1 MKVIALPTL
10 ATPPFELRVSISRG
24 TIRSNPVQSMEDR
37 DVVFLIVTTLVYAVA
52 IWLGTWLLESVFRKL
67 VPEYMA
73 SSGHMKT
80 TVPIVAITT
89 GVLMYVMTRPSV
101 VGPYEQWTFEN
112 IGGQLIAGVLV
123 AVLKIRGT
131 KQEEDSGSDGPPF
144 STA

>member
-1 MKVIALPTL
+1 
-10 ATPPFELRVSISRG
+10 
-24 TIRSNPVQSMEDR
+24 MEDR

-73 SSGHMKT
+73 SSGPMKT
-80 TVPIVAITT
+80 TVRIVAITT

-123 AVLKIRGT
+123 AGLKIRGT

-144 STA
+144 STE

>member
-89 GVLMYVMTRPSV
+89 GVLMYVTVSYTHLRAH
-101 VGPYEQWTFEN
+101 ET
-112 IGGQLIAGVLV
+112 
-123 AVLKIRGT
+123 
-131 KQEEDSGSDGPPF
+131 
-144 STA
+144 

>member
-1 MKVIALPTL
+1 
-10 ATPPFELRVSISRG
+10 
-24 TIRSNPVQSMEDR
+24 
-37 DVVFLIVTTLVYAVA
+37 
-52 IWLGTWLLESVFRKL
+52 
-67 VPEYMA
+67 
-73 SSGHMKT
+73 MKT

-123 AVLKIRGT
+123 AGLKIRGT

-144 STA
+144 STE